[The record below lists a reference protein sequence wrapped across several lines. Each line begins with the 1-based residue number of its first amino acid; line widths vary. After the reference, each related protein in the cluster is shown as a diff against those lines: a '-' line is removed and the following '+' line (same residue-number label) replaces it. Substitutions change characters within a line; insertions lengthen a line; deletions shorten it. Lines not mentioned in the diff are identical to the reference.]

1 MIKQL
6 KRLKAYLKSYDRNLK
21 PMQKKHWI
29 FNIYTHLF
37 SLFCR
42 TSVTNISNNFVS
54 HFSKQ
59 SFKVFHNLIKVTHKY
74 TYPNIIPAY
83 ALPHTQIDV
92 NQGWGKD

>member
-29 FNIYTHLF
+29 FNIY
-37 SLFCR
+37 R

-83 ALPHTQIDV
+83 AVPHTQIDV